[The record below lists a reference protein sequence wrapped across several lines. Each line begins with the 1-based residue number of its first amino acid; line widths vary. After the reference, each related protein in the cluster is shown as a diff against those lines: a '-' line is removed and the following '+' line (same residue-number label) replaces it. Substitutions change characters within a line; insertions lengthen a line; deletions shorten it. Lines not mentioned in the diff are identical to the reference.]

1 MELPEVLFWDYVGY
15 FAVTLSPE
23 ADMTQFGKLAD
34 LRSLLI
40 TDITFRF

>member
-1 MELPEVLFWDYVGY
+1 MELFGVLFWDYAEY

-23 ADMTQFGKLAD
+23 VGMIRYGNRAN

>member
-1 MELPEVLFWDYVGY
+1 MELSGVPFWDYAGF

-23 ADMTQFGKLAD
+23 VDMTLYGKRAN

>member
-1 MELPEVLFWDYVGY
+1 MELPEVLFWDCVGY

-23 ADMTQFGKLAD
+23 ADMTQFGKRVD